1 MSIIFDEVQTSGNRI
16 VVTNNHPECVL
27 ISPEQNEN
35 LVEKFSDYQLLTEA
49 DKRMAENNDEENI
62 SHEEM
67 MLRLGV
73 TREEIDATNVEIEI

>member
-1 MSIIFDEVQTSGNRI
+1 M
-16 VVTNNHPECVL
+16 TNNHPECVL
-27 ISPEQNEN
+27 ISLEQNET
-35 LVEKFSDYQLLTEA
+35 LVDKFSDYQLLTEA

>member
-1 MSIIFDEVQTSGNRI
+1 MSIIFDEEQTSGNRI

-49 DKRMAENNDEENI
+49 DKRMAGNNDDENI
-62 SHEEM
+62 SHEVM
-67 MLRLGV
+67 MDRLGI
-73 TREEIDATNVEIEI
+73 TREDLDATDVEIET

>member
-1 MSIIFDEVQTSGNRI
+1 M
-16 VVTNNHPECVL
+16 TNTHPECVL

-35 LVEKFSDYQLLTEA
+35 LVAKFSDYQLLTEA

-67 MLRLGV
+67 MLRLGI
-73 TREEIDATNVEIEI
+73 TREDLDATDVEIET